1 MAKAQ
6 TLVYQ
11 ALAVGWVVGDIPRF
25 LLEGEACVRSPVHAS
40 CLPCKFGGE
49 SGGWELGWV
58 WGARPTEG
66 SPLPEG
72 LSTIPR
78 DIQRRENSEER
89 PRGPALSS
97 SGQLPEP
104 ARTLQSGWTR
114 ALPCSV
120 SGDPQTFLPAG
131 PCALALP
138 REVPP
143 GRHSA
148 VPRPSALLLS

>member
-1 MAKAQ
+1 MDQEKRRNTVQ
-6 TLVYQ
+6 
-11 ALAVGWVVGDIPRF
+11 VVNQKSIWYSLPF
-25 LLEGEACVRSPVHAS
+25 SFTPLC
-40 CLPCKFGGE
+40 CL
-49 SGGWELGWV
+49 
-58 WGARPTEG
+58 
-66 SPLPEG
+66 G

-148 VPRPSALLLS
+148 VPQPSALLLS